1 VRMTRVWLIVLI
13 LLGTVGSAVPST
25 KRTCVEKAK
34 EGTRTIRSLSA
45 PGKAADAKAL
55 LEQVVTALRDCGFTA
70 SELAD
75 LVSFQKKV
83 NAEVDRLAKAG
94 KPPRVAWYALEF
106 IKRLDALPVGSPE
119 AAAKPTDKAVSAP
132 EAKASDLATA
142 GPAVSEDLPAPAPA
156 KKIESRFP
164 IDDFVG
170 DGKSRENAG
179 ISVVEF
185 EELRV
190 RAEVM
195 AKSIE
200 NLTREVRSSRVAVWT
215 SLASL
220 AVSLAALA
228 VGVFLLAVRRRRP
241 APFGGGQG
249 RSGR

>member
-1 VRMTRVWLIVLI
+1 MRMTRAGLIVLV
-13 LLGTVGSAVPST
+13 LLGAVGFAVPST
-25 KRTCVEKAK
+25 KQTCVDKAK
-34 EGTRTIRSLSA
+34 EGTRTIRSLNA
-45 PGKAADAKAL
+45 PAKAAEAKAL
-55 LEQVVTALRDCGFTA
+55 LEQVVSGLRACGFTA
-70 SELAD
+70 TELAD

-83 NAEVDRLAKAG
+83 NAEVDKLAKAG
-94 KPPRVAWYALEF
+94 KPLRVAWYALEV
-106 IKRLDALPVGSPE
+106 IKRLDALPGGPPE
-119 AAAKPTDKAVSAP
+119 AEAKPADKTDAAP
-132 EAKASDLATA
+132 EA
-142 GPAVSEDLPAPAPA
+142 SEKPPAPAPA

-164 IDDFVG
+164 IDDFVD
-170 DGKSRENAG
+170 DGKSREDAG

-190 RAEVM
+190 RTEVM

-200 NLTREVRSSRVAVWT
+200 NLTREVRSSRAAVWT